1 MALRR
6 TFLAAT
12 LALFFGALG
21 GLGACASPTLPLP
34 PPSTPELAPEA
45 NGDWKLSSKRGVEG
59 HAIVVIFNR
68 NPNLPNADR
77 VDGTQADADG
87 NWEEIIK
94 AAPGDVI
101 DVTQEFGS
109 TRSAPTTFR
118 IPKPSP

>member
-6 TFLAAT
+6 PFLAAS
-12 LALFFGALG
+12 LALMISALSS
-21 GLGACASPTLPLP
+21 CASPTLPLP

-45 NGDWKLSSKRGVEG
+45 GGQWKLSSKRGVEG

-94 AAPGDVI
+94 ADPGDVI

>member
-1 MALRR
+1 MASRPRR
-6 TFLAAT
+6 TFLSAT
-12 LALFFGALG
+12 LALLVLGAC
-21 GLGACASPTLPLP
+21 ACASPTLPLP
-34 PPSTPELAPEA
+34 PPSTPDIAPAA
-45 NGDWKLSSKRGVEG
+45 NGQWTLSSKRGVEG

-68 NPNLPNADR
+68 NPDLPAADR

-87 NWEEIIK
+87 NWEETIT
-94 AAPGDVI
+94 AGPGDVV

>member
-1 MALRR
+1 MAGSRR

-12 LALFFGALG
+12 LALVLS
-21 GLGACASPTLPLP
+21 ACASPTLPLP
-34 PPSTPELAPEA
+34 PPSTPEIAPQA
-45 NGDWKLSSKRGVEG
+45 DGKWKLSSKGGVEG

-68 NPNLPNADR
+68 NPNLPAADR

-87 NWEEIIK
+87 NWEESIL

-118 IPKPSP
+118 IPKSTP